1 MSRWWRSARYAPTP
15 PAATRSPPPAAWV
28 DSHLIP
34 FDAHREI
41 ELADVGAQLLSR
53 ASDLDV
59 DLIVCGGYGHSRLRE
74 WVLGGVTRHL
84 LGHMTVPT
92 LLSH

>member
-1 MSRWWRSARYAPTP
+1 VRTEATGDRSLE
-15 PAATRSPPPAAWV
+15 AASAWL
-28 DSHLIP
+28 DSHAIA
-34 FDAHREI
+34 FAAHREI
-41 ELADVGAQLLSR
+41 ELADTGAQLLSR

-59 DLIVCGGYGHSRLRE
+59 DLVVCGGYGHSRLRE
-74 WVLGGVTRHL
+74 WALGGVTKHL